1 MTRHTVIMK
10 TFFCTIS
17 LVVHLDST
25 TLEDVQLMIA
35 SLVMNCP
42 EQLTIMALKVKK
54 KTKNMDLCFLVNEEF
69 FIPSVLTSP
78 HVLRYSEDTQ
88 KLWKEND

>member
-1 MTRHTVIMK
+1 MTRHNNED
-10 TFFCTIS
+10 FFCTIS

-25 TLEDVQLMIA
+25 TLEDVQQMVTC
-35 SLVMNCP
+35 SVMNCP
-42 EQLTIMALKVKK
+42 EQLTVMVLKVKK
-54 KTKNMDLCFLVNEEF
+54 KKTWISLINEEF
-69 FIPSVLTSP
+69 FILPALTSP